1 MAREPSGTA
10 EESAVVA
17 DQRAKPALPPDA
29 GRDDAEQTGNGRAA
43 QGREG
48 DGLPAGPV
56 APTAETAPTSPD
68 IPVQAPGAPSA
79 PAARERAEPGAAT
92 PQHHKIRHTRL
103 SSTWSAVT
111 GFGLV
116 LLLLL
121 IFILQNQNAVEVSYF
136 GAHGHL
142 PLGAALLLAAVAGIL
157 LVALAG
163 SARIMQLRA
172 TARRHRRADKKAAE
186 ARR

>member
-1 MAREPSGTA
+1 MA
-10 EESAVVA
+10 EEPATVPN
-17 DQRAKPALPPDA
+17 QRAEPTLPPDA
-29 GRDDAEQTGNGRAA
+29 GRDDVQQMSDWHAT

-48 DGLPAGPV
+48 TGP
-56 APTAETAPTSPD
+56 
-68 IPVQAPGAPSA
+68 
-79 PAARERAEPGAAT
+79 
-92 PQHHKIRHTRL
+92 HHKIRHTRL
-103 SSTWSAVT
+103 SGTWTAVT
-111 GFGLV
+111 GFGIV

-121 IFILQNQNAVEVSYF
+121 IFIVQNQNAVEVSYF

-172 TARRHRRADKKAAE
+172 TVRRHRRADKKTAE

>member
-56 APTAETAPTSPD
+56 TPTAL
-68 IPVQAPGAPSA
+68 
-79 PAARERAEPGAAT
+79 
-92 PQHHKIRHTRL
+92 QHHKIRHTRL
-103 SSTWSAVT
+103 AGTWSAVT

-172 TARRHRRADKKAAE
+172 TAHRHRRADKKAAE

>member
-1 MAREPSGTA
+1 MARERQGMA
-10 EESAVVA
+10 EEPVTVPN
-17 DQRAKPALPPDA
+17 QRAEPTLPPDA
-29 GRDDAEQTGNGRAA
+29 GRDDVQQMSDWHAA

-48 DGLPAGPV
+48 TAPHQPGPV
-56 APTAETAPTSPD
+56 APTTETVPTSPD
-68 IPVQAPGAPSA
+68 V
-79 PAARERAEPGAAT
+79 PAQSPPAREQAEPGAVA
-92 PQHHKIRHTRL
+92 PQHHHKIRHTRL
-103 SSTWSAVT
+103 SGTWTAVT
-111 GFGLV
+111 GFGIV

-121 IFILQNQNAVEVSYF
+121 IFIVQNQNTVEVSYF

-172 TARRHRRADKKAAE
+172 TARKHRRADMKAAE

>member
-10 EESAVVA
+10 EESAVPA

-43 QGREG
+43 Q
-48 DGLPAGPV
+48 
-56 APTAETAPTSPD
+56 APR
-68 IPVQAPGAPSA
+68 APS
-79 PAARERAEPGAAT
+79 ARERAEPGAAAL
-92 PQHHKIRHTRL
+92 QHHKIRHTRL
-103 SSTWSAVT
+103 AGTWSAVT
-111 GFGLV
+111 GFGFV

-142 PLGAALLLAAVAGIL
+142 TLGAALLLAAVAGIL